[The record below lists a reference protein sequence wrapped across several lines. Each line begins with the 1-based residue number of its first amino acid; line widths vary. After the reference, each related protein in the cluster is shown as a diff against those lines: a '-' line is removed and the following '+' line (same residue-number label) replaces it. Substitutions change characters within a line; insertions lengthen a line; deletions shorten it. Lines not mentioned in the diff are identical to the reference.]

1 MNHRL
6 NDKQMTLTEYQ
17 RLAQQAA
24 ALIEGESDRIANL
37 SNISALLNLELE
49 QINWVG
55 FYLLNGDQ
63 LVLGPFQGKPACVR
77 IPLGK
82 GVCGTAFASNKVLRV
97 DNVHD
102 FAGHI
107 ACDAVSLSEIV
118 IPFSIG
124 GKLIG
129 VLDIDSP
136 IESRFS
142 TEDEQ
147 GLVQLMAQVEK
158 LLK

>member
-1 MNHRL
+1 
-6 NDKQMTLTEYQ
+6 MTLTEYQ
-17 RLAQQAA
+17 RLSQQAA
-24 ALIEGESDRIANL
+24 ALIEGEPDRIANL
-37 SNISALLNLELE
+37 ANISALLNLELE
-49 QINWVG
+49 RINWVG
-55 FYLLNGDQ
+55 FYLLRDDQ

-82 GVCGTAFASNKVLRV
+82 GVCGTAFALNQVLRV

-118 IPFSIG
+118 IPFSIDG
-124 GKLIG
+124 ELIG

-136 IESRFS
+136 IEARFS
-142 TEDEQ
+142 AEDEQ
-147 GLVQLMAQVEK
+147 GLVHLMAEVEK